1 MIDEP
6 KIGARH
12 IVPLLHANHVS
23 FQIGE
28 RLLLHDVSL
37 DLSKGQSVGLIGP
50 NGAGKSTLLRLLS
63 GLWKPSGGEV
73 FLNGQ
78 PIANYNTRQIAQLI
92 GQVQQSAAL
101 DAPFTVQEIVA
112 MERNPHIRRFEIES
126 PHDKPAVLEAMR
138 ATNTYLLAD
147 RAVNRLSGG
156 ERQRVFLARA
166 LAQEPS
172 ILLLDEPTSNLD
184 IRHQIEI
191 LALVQH
197 QAHDCGLGVL
207 IAIHDLSMAARFC
220 DRLIL
225 LTDGR
230 VMAEGIPEAVLTAD
244 NLAVAFGVDAQP
256 YRDPFTD
263 DLRLSIALPTAS

>member
-112 MERNPHIRRFEIES
+112 MGRNPHIRRFEIER
-126 PHDKPAVLEAMR
+126 PHDTTALLEPIR

-147 RAVNRLSGG
+147 RAC
-156 ERQRVFLARA
+156 EA
-166 LAQEPS
+166 LTGAVGPPPLFGS
-172 ILLLDEPTSNLD
+172 
-184 IRHQIEI
+184 
-191 LALVQH
+191 
-197 QAHDCGLGVL
+197 AH
-207 IAIHDLSMAARFC
+207 
-220 DRLIL
+220 
-225 LTDGR
+225 
-230 VMAEGIPEAVLTAD
+230 
-244 NLAVAFGVDAQP
+244 
-256 YRDPFTD
+256 
-263 DLRLSIALPTAS
+263 

>member
-28 RLLLHDVSL
+28 RSLLHDVSL

-112 MERNPHIRRFEIES
+112 MGRNPHIRRFEIER
-126 PHDKPAVLEAMR
+126 PHDKTAVLEAMR

-147 RAVNRLSGG
+147 RAVNRLS
-156 ERQRVFLARA
+156 
-166 LAQEPS
+166 
-172 ILLLDEPTSNLD
+172 
-184 IRHQIEI
+184 
-191 LALVQH
+191 
-197 QAHDCGLGVL
+197 
-207 IAIHDLSMAARFC
+207 AA
-220 DRLIL
+220 
-225 LTDGR
+225 
-230 VMAEGIPEAVLTAD
+230 
-244 NLAVAFGVDAQP
+244 
-256 YRDPFTD
+256 
-263 DLRLSIALPTAS
+263 